1 MTTSPNK
8 PDPKIEQAARRLGQI
23 ELSPLEETMF
33 QAWTKANQID
43 DPDSPDLP
51 LDFRQIYRDTGGKV
65 HPPGQ
70 LKNQAQRQVDIQS
83 LMKAQQAHDEASP
96 IKMMMEMH
104 QGGGGGNPDLGGGSQ
119 GGGDTGS
126 GGAY

>member
-1 MTTSPNK
+1 MTTSSNK

-104 QGGGGGNPDLGGGSQ
+104 NGGGNPDLGGGSQ
-119 GGGDTGS
+119 GGGDPGS
-126 GGAY
+126 GGSY

>member
-119 GGGDTGS
+119 GGGDPGS